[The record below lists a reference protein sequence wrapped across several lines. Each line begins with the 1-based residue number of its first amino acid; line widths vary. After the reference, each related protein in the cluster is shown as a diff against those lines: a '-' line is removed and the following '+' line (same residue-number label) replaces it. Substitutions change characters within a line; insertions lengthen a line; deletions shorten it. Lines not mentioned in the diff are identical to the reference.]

1 MKARRESSEPSYLMD
16 YSDWY
21 CFSAGR
27 EEFGSLTDFGYACAY
42 WQYRDNIAIL
52 TESAKRNGFSLEH
65 TQPWEKRREEFDPQP
80 ISAHT
85 FCEKLVYHF
94 RDYLPKLPA
103 MPEESVQSAMIML
116 EEWNSV
122 LLVAQLAES
131 YVGCWWITDV

>member
-1 MKARRESSEPSYLMD
+1 MKVRRESSEPSYLMD
-16 YSDWY
+16 YSEWY

-52 TESAKRNGFSLEH
+52 TESLKRNGFSLEH
-65 TQPWEKRREEFDPQP
+65 TQPWEKRREEFAPQP

-103 MPEESVQSAMIML
+103 MPEESVQGAMIML

>member
-1 MKARRESSEPSYLMD
+1 MQCQEYMD
-16 YSDWY
+16 PPDLGYCSHFY

-27 EEFGSLTDFGYACAY
+27 EEFETLADFGYACAY
-42 WQYRDNIAIL
+42 WQYQDNL
-52 TESAKRNGFSLEH
+52 TFLMESAKRNGFSLEH

-85 FCEKLVYHF
+85 FCEKLDFYF
-94 RDYLPKLPA
+94 KDYQPKLPA

-122 LLVAQLAES
+122 LLVAQLAER
-131 YVGCWWITDV
+131 YVGCWWMTDE

>member
-85 FCEKLVYHF
+85 FCEKLDFYF
-94 RDYLPKLPA
+94 KDYLPKLPA

-122 LLVAQLAES
+122 LLVAQLAEG

>member
-1 MKARRESSEPSYLMD
+1 MKVRRDSSEPSYLIK

-52 TESAKRNGFSLEH
+52 TESLKRNGFSLEH

-80 ISAHT
+80 ISAHI
-85 FCEKLVYHF
+85 FSEKVAYHF
-94 RDYLPKLPA
+94 EAYLPMLPA
-103 MPEESVQSAMIML
+103 MPEEDVQSAMIML

>member
-52 TESAKRNGFSLEH
+52 TESLKRNGFSLEH

-85 FCEKLVYHF
+85 FCEKLDFYF
-94 RDYLPKLPA
+94 KDYLPKLPA